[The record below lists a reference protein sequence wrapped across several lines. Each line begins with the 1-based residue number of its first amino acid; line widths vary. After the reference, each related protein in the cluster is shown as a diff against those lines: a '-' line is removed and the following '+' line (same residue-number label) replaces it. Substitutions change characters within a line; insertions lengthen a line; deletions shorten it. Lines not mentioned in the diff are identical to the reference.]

1 MTEFSQETEEL
12 IKRIE
17 ELNLRQE
24 IIVNKERI
32 IELVEEAYNLFN
44 LKIPEIIWVDDITDM
59 RFQKAAEAAG
69 AARAAKAAEAAW
81 AAWAAGAA
89 RAAKAAEAAWAAWA
103 AGAAEAAGA
112 AGAAGIDYDFDYFI
126 FTFEYRKTN
135 EINKNDE
142 KFLKAQELFLQL
154 KEAGLGYWVEHDEKL
169 YAATNPIIQLD
180 SKFRYH
186 STEKAAIKFSD
197 NYQFFY
203 IHGIRFEKELWE
215 KVKEK
220 RLTAK
225 QILQLENIGQRYIA
239 LMLYEPK
246 RLLEEL
252 DAKLISKTKRNELY
266 SIGSIL
272 RNKDLKLL
280 KYLCPSTNREYV
292 KFVPDNFID
301 ADEAQAWSF
310 QIKKEEYEILEVE
323 T

>member
-1 MTEFSQETEEL
+1 MTKFSKETEEL

-59 RFQKAAEAAG
+59 RFQKAAEAA
-69 AARAAKAAEAAW
+69 W
-81 AAWAAGAA
+81 
-89 RAAKAAEAAWAAWA
+89 
-103 AGAAEAAGA
+103 AAEAAGA

-154 KEAGLGYWVEHDEKL
+154 KEAGLGYWVKHDENL
-169 YAATNPIIQLD
+169 YAATNQIIQLD

-186 STEKAAIKFSD
+186 STEKADIKFSD

>member
-1 MTEFSQETEEL
+1 MTKFSKETEEL

-59 RFQKAAEAAG
+59 RFQKAAEAA
-69 AARAAKAAEAAW
+69 W
-81 AAWAAGAA
+81 
-89 RAAKAAEAAWAAWA
+89 
-103 AGAAEAAGA
+103 AAEAAGA

-169 YAATNPIIQLD
+169 YAATN
-180 SKFRYH
+180 
-186 STEKAAIKFSD
+186 
-197 NYQFFY
+197 
-203 IHGIRFEKELWE
+203 
-215 KVKEK
+215 
-220 RLTAK
+220 

>member
-1 MTEFSQETEEL
+1 MIKFSKETEEL
-12 IKRIE
+12 IKRME

-32 IELVEEAYNLFN
+32 IKLVEEAYNLFN
-44 LKIPEIIWVDDITDM
+44 FKIPKIIWVDDITDM
-59 RFQKAAEAAG
+59 RFQKAIMTAG
-69 AARAAKAAEAAW
+69 AARAA
-81 AAWAAGAA
+81 
-89 RAAKAAEAAWAAWA
+89 
-103 AGAAEAAGA
+103 GA
-112 AGAAGIDYDFDYFI
+112 AGVAGIDYDFDYFI

-154 KEAGLGYWVEHDEKL
+154 KEAGLGYWAEHGEKL
-169 YAATNPIIQLD
+169 YVAPNPLIQLD
-180 SKFRYH
+180 SKFGYH

-197 NYQFFY
+197 NYQIY
-203 IHGIRFEKELWE
+203 YLYGIRFEKELWE
-215 KVKEK
+215 NVKEK
-220 RLTAK
+220 RLTARE
-225 QILQLENIGQRYIA
+225 ILQVSNIEQRYIA

-266 SIGSIL
+266 SISSIL

>member
-1 MTEFSQETEEL
+1 M
-12 IKRIE
+12 
-17 ELNLRQE
+17 
-24 IIVNKERI
+24 
-32 IELVEEAYNLFN
+32 
-44 LKIPEIIWVDDITDM
+44 
-59 RFQKAAEAAG
+59 
-69 AARAAKAAEAAW
+69 
-81 AAWAAGAA
+81 
-89 RAAKAAEAAWAAWA
+89 
-103 AGAAEAAGA
+103 
-112 AGAAGIDYDFDYFI
+112 
-126 FTFEYRKTN
+126 
-135 EINKNDE
+135 
-142 KFLKAQELFLQL
+142 FLQL